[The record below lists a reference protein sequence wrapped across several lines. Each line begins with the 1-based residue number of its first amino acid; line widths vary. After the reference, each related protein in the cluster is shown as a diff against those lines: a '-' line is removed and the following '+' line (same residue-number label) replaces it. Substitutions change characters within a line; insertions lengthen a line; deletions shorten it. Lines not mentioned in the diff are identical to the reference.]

1 MWYISKIGVFV
12 MYVWRCLWCIFEM
25 NVRGRECGEFLKK
38 GHLQYFWKWGYFLC
52 IEKKKIYNVFLKEKF
67 SFSMWGFVKNGIWWE
82 MKQVTGRGQSKE
94 ERKSWFQQLQIIKVG
109 VTNHCIIML
118 VYFSKSCGD
127 SKFIHSKQSSSP
139 ALIDPS
145 AVLMRIG
152 HVH

>member
-1 MWYISKIGVFV
+1 MYFWNECEGEGMWWIFEEGAFTVFLKMGVFFV
-12 MYVWRCLWCIFEM
+12 HW
-25 NVRGRECGEFLKK
+25 
-38 GHLQYFWKWGYFLC
+38 
-52 IEKKKIYNVFLKEKF
+52 KKKIYNVFLKEKF